1 MVTSPNEHQRVA
13 GSIRAGD
20 TETALNLYR
29 EGKSVRQVA
38 SALGL
43 TRYQAHKVTKQL
55 GSELNPS
62 KGGRPISMSA
72 TAKRLA
78 VRLATTGAAKTAVD
92 IARQLPD
99 DVSDQTVR
107 RTLRDEG
114 LKARKK
120 VKKPKLTSKHKKARL
135 DWAVTHQHW
144 TERDWMSVIW
154 SDETK
159 INRVGSDGPDWVWMR
174 PNEVRS
180 ERSVQQTTKFGGG
193 SIMVWGCM
201 GWFGVG
207 YSEIID
213 GIMDAEKFVQILES
227 SLLRTI
233 EELDVDSEF
242 LRFQQDNDP
251 KHTSRR
257 AKAWFQEQQIALLPW
272 PAQSPDLNPIEHL
285 WSEVKRGLNAYEE
298 DPRSIAELEQRTGEV
313 WTATPKEKVRD
324 LIRSMPRRCEAVIKA
339 KGAWTKY

>member
-1 MVTSPNEHQRVA
+1 
-13 GSIRAGD
+13 
-20 TETALNLYR
+20 
-29 EGKSVRQVA
+29 
-38 SALGL
+38 
-43 TRYQAHKVTKQL
+43 
-55 GSELNPS
+55 
-62 KGGRPISMSA
+62 
-72 TAKRLA
+72 
-78 VRLATTGAAKTAVD
+78 
-92 IARQLPD
+92 
-99 DVSDQTVR
+99 
-107 RTLRDEG
+107 
-114 LKARKK
+114 
-120 VKKPKLTSKHKKARL
+120 
-135 DWAVTHQHW
+135 
-144 TERDWMSVIW
+144 
-154 SDETK
+154 
-159 INRVGSDGPDWVWMR
+159 
-174 PNEVRS
+174 
-180 ERSVQQTTKFGGG
+180 
-193 SIMVWGCM
+193 MVWGCM

-213 GIMDAEKFVQILES
+213 GIMDAEKFVKILES

-313 WTATPKEKVRD
+313 WTAIPREKVRD